1 MNGAGDR
8 GNLVHIVIGAAA
20 LAAGLLSSTQSTR
33 RNIPI

>member
-1 MNGAGDR
+1 MNGAGER
-8 GNLVHIVIGAAA
+8 GNLVHMVIGATA